1 MEKSTFEYYRSFESK
16 ENAKVFT
23 EFLTENEV
31 EFLVDSPEVLI
42 DKSIVGTGFLP
53 KITLKIK
60 SQDFEKVNELI
71 AAQVEDTDIAAEG
84 DYLNELNNEELTDI
98 LKNPDEWSIEDGIVA
113 KKILAER
120 GITYSDTEISTF
132 KNDKLQQIRVGKKAS
147 PLTLI
152 LYFLCILVGF
162 YIGIFFTLAGIGMGY
177 YYGYGTSTDINGKK
191 YFAYDKETQ
200 RYGKIILYVGLV
212 GFIVQLLLLY
222 RLSQI

>member
-16 ENAKVFT
+16 ENAKVLT

>member
-16 ENAKVFT
+16 ENAKAFT

-84 DYLNELNNEELTDI
+84 DYLNELNDEELTDI

-120 GITYSDTEISTF
+120 GITYSDTEIATF

-152 LYFLCILVGF
+152 LYFLSILVGF
-162 YIGIFFTLAGIGMGY
+162 YIGILFTLAGIGMGY

>member
-16 ENAKVFT
+16 ENAKAFT

-60 SQDFEKVNELI
+60 SQDFEKVSELI

-84 DYLNELNNEELTDI
+84 DYLNELNDEELTDI

-120 GITYSDTEISTF
+120 GITYSDTEIATF

-152 LYFLCILVGF
+152 LYFLSILVGF
-162 YIGIFFTLAGIGMGY
+162 YIGILFTLAGIGMGY

-222 RLSQI
+222 RLS

>member
-16 ENAKVFT
+16 ENAKAFT

-84 DYLNELNNEELTDI
+84 DYLNELNDEELTDI

-113 KKILAER
+113 IKILAER

>member
-16 ENAKVFT
+16 ENAKAFT

-84 DYLNELNNEELTDI
+84 DYLNELNNEELIDI

-212 GFIVQLLLLY
+212 GFIVQLFLLY

>member
-16 ENAKVFT
+16 ENAKAFT

-84 DYLNELNNEELTDI
+84 DYLNELNDEELTDI

>member
-16 ENAKVFT
+16 ENAKVLT

-212 GFIVQLLLLY
+212 GFIVQLFLLY

>member
-1 MEKSTFEYYRSFESK
+1 MKNSKFEYYRSFENE
-16 ENAKVFT
+16 ENAKEFT
-23 EFLTENEV
+23 DFLTENEV
-31 EFLVDSPEVLI
+31 GFLLDSPEVLI

-60 SQDFEKVNELI
+60 SQDFKKVNDLI
-71 AAQVEDTDIAAEG
+71 AAQIEDTDIAAEG
-84 DYLNELNNEELTDI
+84 DYLNDLNNEELTDI
-98 LKNPDEWSIEDGIVA
+98 LKNPDEWSIEDRIVA
-113 KKILAER
+113 KKILVER

-132 KNDKLQQIRVGKKAS
+132 KNDKLQQIRAGKKAS

-162 YIGIFFTLAGIGMGY
+162 YVGIFFTLAGIGMGY
-177 YYGYGTSTDINGKK
+177 YYGYGTSTDINGEK

-212 GFIVQLLLLY
+212 GFFIQLFLLY
-222 RLSQI
+222 RLL

>member
-1 MEKSTFEYYRSFESK
+1 MKNSKFEYYRSFENE
-16 ENAKVFT
+16 ENAKEFT
-23 EFLTENEV
+23 DFLTENEV
-31 EFLVDSPEVLI
+31 GFLLDSPEVLI

-60 SQDFEKVNELI
+60 SQDFKKVNDLI
-71 AAQVEDTDIAAEG
+71 AAQIEDTDIAAEG
-84 DYLNELNNEELTDI
+84 DYLNDLNNEELTDI

-113 KKILAER
+113 KKILVER

-132 KNDKLQQIRVGKKAS
+132 KNDKLQQIRAGKKAS

-162 YIGIFFTLAGIGMGY
+162 YVGIFFTLAGIGMGY
-177 YYGYGTSTDINGKK
+177 YYGYGTSTDINGEK

-212 GFIVQLLLLY
+212 GFFIQLFLLY
-222 RLSQI
+222 RLL

>member
-16 ENAKVFT
+16 ENAKAFT

-84 DYLNELNNEELTDI
+84 DYLNELNDEELTDI

-212 GFIVQLLLLY
+212 WFIVQLLLLY

>member
-16 ENAKVFT
+16 ENAKAFT

-84 DYLNELNNEELTDI
+84 DYLNELNDEELTDI

-120 GITYSDTEISTF
+120 GITYSDTEIATF
-132 KNDKLQQIRVGKKAS
+132 KNDKLQQIRVGKK
-147 PLTLI
+147 
-152 LYFLCILVGF
+152 
-162 YIGIFFTLAGIGMGY
+162 
-177 YYGYGTSTDINGKK
+177 
-191 YFAYDKETQ
+191 
-200 RYGKIILYVGLV
+200 
-212 GFIVQLLLLY
+212 LLL
-222 RLSQI
+222 

>member
-16 ENAKVFT
+16 ENAKAFT

-84 DYLNELNNEELTDI
+84 DYLNELNNEELIDI

-120 GITYSDTEISTF
+120 GITYSDTEIATF

>member
-16 ENAKVFT
+16 ENAKAFT

-84 DYLNELNNEELTDI
+84 DYLNELNDEELTDI

-222 RLSQI
+222 RLS